1 MLPAQLIGLNDKK
14 FKQKAST
21 KTIDRKILAVTKEQ
35 AENQTT
41 KANNNCPSNLQITNT
56 GGPGN
61 KVPKQSNNNICIMSG
76 NVNGLRNKRRL
87 FDTKKGIDKKHNS
100 YDRYL
105 NRKKANYLKSDR
117 QPQQNIKPLFGNKTR
132 KFGLINS
139 KTSCLLNC

>member
-1 MLPAQLIGLNDKK
+1 MNQFYYLYTLYMSYSQNNCCFGDIFQPRDPRLNDKK

-41 KANNNCPSNLQITNT
+41 KANNNCPGNLQITNT

-61 KVPKQSNNNICIMSG
+61 KLPVQSNNNVCMMSG

-105 NRKKANYLKSDR
+105 ARKKGWVLRNQL
-117 QPQQNIKPLFGNKTR
+117 
-132 KFGLINS
+132 
-139 KTSCLLNC
+139 C

>member
-1 MLPAQLIGLNDKK
+1 MSYPQNNCCFGDIFQPQDPRLNDKK
-14 FKQKAST
+14 YKQKSST
-21 KTIDRKILAVTKEQ
+21 ETITRKILAVTKEQ

-61 KVPKQSNNNICIMSG
+61 KLEKQSSNNTFMMSG

-87 FDTKKGIDKKHNS
+87 IDTGKGIDKKHNS

-105 NRKKANYLKSDR
+105 ARKKGWVLRNQL
-117 QPQQNIKPLFGNKTR
+117 
-132 KFGLINS
+132 
-139 KTSCLLNC
+139 C

>member
-1 MLPAQLIGLNDKK
+1 MSYPQNNCCFGDIFQPRDPRLNDKK
-14 FKQKAST
+14 YKQKSST
-21 KTIDRKILAVTKEQ
+21 ETITRKILAVTKEQ

-61 KVPKQSNNNICIMSG
+61 KVEKQSNNKTFMMSG

-87 FDTKKGIDKKHNS
+87 IDTGKGIDKKHNS

-105 NRKKANYLKSDR
+105 ARKKGWVLRNQL
-117 QPQQNIKPLFGNKTR
+117 
-132 KFGLINS
+132 
-139 KTSCLLNC
+139 C

>member
-1 MLPAQLIGLNDKK
+1 MSYPQNNCCFGDIFQPRDPRLNDKK
-14 FKQKAST
+14 YKQKSST
-21 KTIDRKILAVTKEQ
+21 ETITRKILAVTKEQ

-61 KVPKQSNNNICIMSG
+61 KVEKQSSNNTFMMSG

-87 FDTKKGIDKKHNS
+87 IDTGKGIDKKHNS

-105 NRKKANYLKSDR
+105 ARKKGWVLRNQL
-117 QPQQNIKPLFGNKTR
+117 
-132 KFGLINS
+132 
-139 KTSCLLNC
+139 C